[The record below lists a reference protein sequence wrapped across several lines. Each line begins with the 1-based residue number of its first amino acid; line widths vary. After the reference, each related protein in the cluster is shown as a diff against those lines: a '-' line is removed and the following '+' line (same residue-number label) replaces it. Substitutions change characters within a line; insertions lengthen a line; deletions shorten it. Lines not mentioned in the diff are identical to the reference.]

1 MCGRFTQTASPEVIA
16 ESFQIQDPPLFKT
29 RSNIAPSQSVEEK
42 PMFRGAFNKRQ
53 CLVMADGFYEWGPCT
68 RHERITIYR

>member
-1 MCGRFTQTASPEVIA
+1 MYGRFTQTAPSDVIA
-16 ESFQIQDPPLFKT
+16 KQFQLQAPPLFTT
-29 RSNIAPSQSVEEK
+29 RYNIALSQSVAEK
-42 PMFRGAFNKRQ
+42 PAFRGAFNKRQ